1 MKLGEVQHIAI
12 SVSDME
18 EALNFYSGMLG
29 LEVMMDMEMEGDPA
43 IEAILGVKDL
53 RMRYVLFTGKGA
65 QLNLLEFKNPKGEN
79 VAQKLRPYDH
89 AIHHIAFAVDDVEAA
104 YEELTAKGIEFI
116 SPPQDTGLAKACAML
131 APDGV
136 VIELF
141 ALPLSM

>member
-12 SVSDME
+12 SVNDME
-18 EALNFYSGMLG
+18 EALKFYSGLLG

-43 IEAILGVKDL
+43 IEAILGVKNL

-79 VAQKLRPYDH
+79 VAKKLRPYDH
-89 AIHHIAFAVDDVEAA
+89 AIHHIAFSVDNVEAA
-104 YEELTAKGIEFI
+104 YKELSEKGIEFI
-116 SPPQDTGLAKACAML
+116 SPPQDTGLAKACAMR

-141 ALPLSM
+141 ELPL